1 MLGAI
6 SAIGAGLA
14 GIGSVASAVL
24 GSREAKKNRELQED
38 LANTSVQRRVNDAK
52 AAGIHPVYALGMNGN
67 SFNPVYSSSN
77 LGDGIKGLGQSIQS
91 MQGSSKIQDELERLQ
106 LDNQKSQNKLL
117 ELEVK
122 EKQLTLAKMGQTPAF
137 DGLNPFSGLSPSASV
152 SSSVPG
158 QNFSAL
164 SATSSN
170 PIIKSDSKTIKRGY
184 GLDKVIPGRLFTP
197 LPNGDIEMNP
207 GKDLMDWYSE
217 SFPDKIS
224 YYIDLF
230 RNSNEYAKLLS
241 KELGVDYDVVYDYG
255 IPRFRPRK
263 LIKPG
268 IVDKFLDWLNKGKK
282 DYLPSNKIN
291 YDWSRFK

>member
-1 MLGAI
+1 MFGAI
-6 SAIGAGLA
+6 GAIGAGLA

-91 MQGSSKIQDELERLQ
+91 MQGSSKMQDELERLQ

-117 ELEVK
+117 RLEVK
-122 EKQLTLAKMGQTPAF
+122 EKQLQLAKMGQTPAF
-137 DGLNPFSGLSPSASV
+137 EGLNPFSGLNASASV
-152 SSSVPG
+152 SSPVPS

-164 SATSSN
+164 SAVSSN
-170 PIIKSDSKTIKRGY
+170 PILKSESNDVKKGY

-217 SFPDKIS
+217 SLPDKIS

-230 RNSNEYAKLLS
+230 KNSELYAKQLS
-241 KELGVDYDVVYDYG
+241 KALGIDYDVTYEYG

-263 LIKPG
+263 LMKPSVSDR
-268 IVDKFLDWLNKGKK
+268 ILDWLNKRVENLTKK
-282 DYLPSNKIN
+282 KG
-291 YDWSRFK
+291 F